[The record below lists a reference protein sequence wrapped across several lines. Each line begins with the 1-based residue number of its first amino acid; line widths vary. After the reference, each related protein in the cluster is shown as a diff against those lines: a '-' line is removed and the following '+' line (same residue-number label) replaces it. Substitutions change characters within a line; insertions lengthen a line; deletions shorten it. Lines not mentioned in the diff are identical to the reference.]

1 MKQTTKQ
8 KQTLRYRKKI
18 YGCRGE
24 EGCGKDEVGFGGQQ
38 LKTIV
43 YKMDKQQDLTVQHR
57 ELYSVLHGKP

>member
-24 EGCGKDEVGFGGQQ
+24 EGWWKDKMGFGGQQ

-43 YKMDKQQDLTVQHR
+43 YRMDKQQGLTVQRR
-57 ELYSVLHGKP
+57 ELYSILHGKP